1 MTIRRRRTRAAAA
14 ADERYF
20 VASQWRMMWRKLVG
34 HRLAVIAAAVLA
46 AAYLVAGFAEFVAPA
61 AAGTRNNDFI
71 HAPPRRIRCF
81 SDEGLHLRQF
91 VYGLTQTRNME
102 TRAGIPARRRSP
114 GPRRPVAGDL
124 RRACSS

>member
-1 MTIRRRRTRAAAA
+1 MTARRRRTRAAAA

-20 VASQWRMMWRKLVG
+20 VASQWRMMWRKLVR

-61 AAGTRNNDFI
+61 AAGTRNTDFI

-91 VYGLTQTRNME
+91 VYGLTDPDPQH
-102 TRAGIPARRRSP
+102 
-114 GPRRPVAGDL
+114 GDEG
-124 RRACSS
+124 RCSCSAPIAWAATSCRG